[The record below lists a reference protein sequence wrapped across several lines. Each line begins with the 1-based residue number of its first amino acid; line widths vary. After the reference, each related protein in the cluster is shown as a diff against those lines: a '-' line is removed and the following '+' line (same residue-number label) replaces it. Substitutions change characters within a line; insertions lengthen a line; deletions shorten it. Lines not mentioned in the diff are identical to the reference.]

1 GASDDG
7 QRPPEALVKDYLSL
21 RYHSAHY
28 IPVARHT
35 LYFKLNSGMHFGHN
49 YPFLDQ
55 FLIGG
60 SNLVTRNQVL
70 FPGFRVNGLTT
81 SSAAATQLGLTFN
94 ISPKFSIS
102 AGSSGLFI
110 DFITTNYEVPD
121 QVKSPIA
128 GFNLTAAY
136 DTFIGPIEIALMY
149 NTINHKVISGFNLGY
164 SMNFSD

>member
-1 GASDDG
+1 MCSSD
-7 QRPPEALVKDYLSL
+7 L
-21 RYHSAHY
+21 
-28 IPVARHT
+28 
-35 LYFKLNSGMHFGHN
+35 HFGHN